1 MSTFSFFAKDLLS
14 KNLKQ
19 FDAQEVEQEET
30 ARYSY
35 LGTPVFS
42 NIEIPKGIYID
53 NKGNTINFDGIR
65 FDTALID
72 VTIEKNIVRTAIN
85 GLNGTVK
92 QFISLGD
99 YSVNVQAIIIGQTDA
114 NNSGFEVAATDR
126 VPESEIRKLNKIL
139 QVPQEIEIISE
150 FLDFFDISTVVM
162 TGGNV
167 SQREGYRDSV
177 FANFGLLSD
186 TPIELK

>member
-14 KNLKQ
+14 KKLKQ

-42 NIEIPKGIYID
+42 NLEIPEGLYID
-53 NKGNTINFDGIR
+53 NQGNTINFEGIR
-65 FDTALID
+65 FDTALMS

-99 YSVNVQAIIIGQTDA
+99 YAVDIQAIIIGQTDA
-114 NNSGFEVAATDR
+114 NNSGFDVTATDR
-126 VPESEIRKLNKIL
+126 VPETEIRKLNKIL

-167 SQREGYRDSV
+167 AQREGYRDSV

>member
-42 NIEIPKGIYID
+42 NLEIPEGLYID
-53 NKGNTINFDGIR
+53 NQGNTINFEGIR
-65 FDTALID
+65 FDTALMS

-99 YSVNVQAIIIGQTDA
+99 YAVDIQAIIIGQTDA
-114 NNSGFEVAATDR
+114 NNSGFDVTATDR
-126 VPESEIRKLNKIL
+126 VPETEIRKLNKIL

-167 SQREGYRDSV
+167 AQREGYRDSV